1 MCEHHICRARELR
14 LRYGISQA
22 ELAQAALKA
31 ARILRDDN
39 PTPVTLPEACAA
51 VIEEYTDVVQC
62 AGEMGMGVDFKQMQE
77 KLERFKKRAKA
88 VRKL

>member
-1 MCEHHICRARELR
+1 MMIEAIGSAAMLEQLAEE
-14 LRYGISQA
+14 SA

-31 ARILRDDN
+31 ARI
-39 PTPVTLPEACAA
+39 LPEACAA

-62 AGEMGMGVDFKQMQE
+62 AGEMGLGVDFKQMQE

>member
-1 MCEHHICRARELR
+1 MLEQLAEE
-14 LRYGISQA
+14 SA

-62 AGEMGMGVDFKQMQE
+62 AGEMGLGVDFKQMQE

>member
-1 MCEHHICRARELR
+1 MMIEAIGSAAMLEQLAEE
-14 LRYGISQA
+14 SA

-39 PTPVTLPEACAA
+39 PTPV
-51 VIEEYTDVVQC
+51 
-62 AGEMGMGVDFKQMQE
+62 
-77 KLERFKKRAKA
+77 ERFKKRAKA

>member
-1 MCEHHICRARELR
+1 MMIEAIGSAAMLEQLAEE
-14 LRYGISQA
+14 SA

-51 VIEEYTDVVQC
+51 VIEEYTDVVHC
-62 AGEMGMGVDFKQMQE
+62 AGEMGLGVDFKQMQE

>member
-1 MCEHHICRARELR
+1 MMIEAIGSAAMLEQLAEE
-14 LRYGISQA
+14 SA

-39 PTPVTLPEACAA
+39 LTPVTLPEACAA
-51 VIEEYTDVVQC
+51 VIEEDTDVVQC
-62 AGEMGMGVDFKQMQE
+62 AGEMGLGVDFKQMQE

>member
-1 MCEHHICRARELR
+1 MMIEAIGSAAMLEQLAEE
-14 LRYGISQA
+14 SA

-39 PTPVTLPEACAA
+39 TTTVTLPEACGA
-51 VIEEYTDVVQC
+51 VIEEYADIVQC
-62 AGEMGMGVDFKQMQE
+62 PVEMGLGVDFKQMQE

>member
-1 MCEHHICRARELR
+1 MMIEAIGSAAMLEQLAEEA
-14 LRYGISQA
+14 A

-62 AGEMGMGVDFKQMQE
+62 AGEMGLGIDFKQMQE

-88 VRKL
+88 VRSL